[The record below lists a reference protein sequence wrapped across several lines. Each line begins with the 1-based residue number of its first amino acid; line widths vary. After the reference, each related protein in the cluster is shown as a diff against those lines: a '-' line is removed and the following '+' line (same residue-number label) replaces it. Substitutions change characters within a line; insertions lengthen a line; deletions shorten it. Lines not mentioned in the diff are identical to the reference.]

1 MYSLC
6 NYVGNQLTKLFLQ
19 LQIAMSKAV
28 NLACMPQGAGRPL
41 LGSPAA
47 GGAQSVLSTCLRKG
61 ASSWPGSEGRRAGL
75 STPEKTCYCCLD
87 QHTGASTKG
96 TRGKGWNLCCYRN
109 HRVSLSSTARGL
121 TQPQCE
127 PRDFGRST
135 WSGAPE
141 PLSVDCCSLL
151 NL

>member
-19 LQIAMSKAV
+19 LWIAVSKAV
-28 NLACMPQGAGRPL
+28 NLPCMPQGAGR
-41 LGSPAA
+41 PAA
-47 GGAQSVLSTCLRKG
+47 GGAQSVLPTCLRKG
-61 ASSWPGSEGRRAGL
+61 ASSCPGSEGRRAGL
-75 STPEKTCYCCLD
+75 STPEKPRYCCLD

-109 HRVSLSSTARGL
+109 HGVSLSSTARGL
-121 TQPQCE
+121 TQPQE

>member
-1 MYSLC
+1 MHSLC

-28 NLACMPQGAGRPL
+28 NLVCVPQGADRPL

-47 GGAQSVLSTCLRKG
+47 GGAQRVLPTCLRKG
-61 ASSWPGSEGRRAGL
+61 ASSWPGSEGESAGL
-75 STPEKTCYCCLD
+75 SIPAKPCYCCLD
-87 QHTGASTKG
+87 QHTRTSAKG
-96 TRGKGWNLCCYRN
+96 TRGKGWYLCCYRN
-109 HRVSLSSTARGL
+109 HEVPLSSAARGL
-121 TQPQCE
+121 TQPWCG
-127 PRDFGRST
+127 PRHLGRGT

-141 PLSVDCCSLL
+141 PLNVDCCSLL

>member
-19 LQIAMSKAV
+19 LWIAVSKAV
-28 NLACMPQGAGRPL
+28 NLPCMPQGAGR
-41 LGSPAA
+41 PAA
-47 GGAQSVLSTCLRKG
+47 GGAQSVLPTCLRKG

-75 STPEKTCYCCLD
+75 STPEKPRYCCLD

-109 HRVSLSSTARGL
+109 HGVSLSSTARGL
-121 TQPQCE
+121 TQPKNQE
-127 PRDFGRST
+127 ILAEARGL
-135 WSGAPE
+135 E
-141 PLSVDCCSLL
+141 HQ